1 MALGATIYKATL
13 EISDLD
19 RGWYGTRHLTIACH
33 PSETESRMMVRVLA
47 FALYASDKLE
57 FGRGI
62 SADDDADLW
71 ETNEAGDIG
80 RWIDVGTP
88 DNKSLRRAAGKSDDV
103 VVLAYDDAK
112 VEPWWASNK
121 GDFGKINK
129 LTILRITDE
138 EREALAGMCN
148 RNMHLAATIQDGT
161 VWMADDAQNL
171 ELHIGCLLRRGEPVC

>member
-19 RGWYGTRHLTIACH
+19 RGWYGTRHLAIACH

-161 VWMADDAQNL
+161 VWMADDVQNL
-171 ELHIGCLLRRGEPVC
+171 ELHIGCLMRRGEPVF

>member
-1 MALGATIYKATL
+1 
-13 EISDLD
+13 
-19 RGWYGTRHLTIACH
+19 
-33 PSETESRMMVRVLA
+33 MMVRVLA

-57 FGRGI
+57 FCRGI

-138 EREALAGMCN
+138 EREALAGMCS

-161 VWMADDAQNL
+161 VWMADDTQNL
-171 ELHIGCLLRRGEPVC
+171 ELHIGCLMRRGEPVF

>member
-1 MALGATIYKATL
+1 M
-13 EISDLD
+13 
-19 RGWYGTRHLTIACH
+19 
-33 PSETESRMMVRVLA
+33 
-47 FALYASDKLE
+47 
-57 FGRGI
+57 
-62 SADDDADLW
+62 
-71 ETNEAGDIG
+71 
-80 RWIDVGTP
+80 GTP

-161 VWMADDAQNL
+161 VWMADDVQNL
-171 ELHIGCLLRRGEPVC
+171 ELHIGCLMRRGEPVF

>member
-71 ETNEAGDIG
+71 EMNEAGDIG
-80 RWIDVGTP
+80 RWMDVGTP

-138 EREALAGMCN
+138 EREALAGMCS

-171 ELHIGCLLRRGEPVC
+171 ELHISCLMRRGEPVF

>member
-19 RGWYGTRHLTIACH
+19 RGWYGTQHLTIACH

-71 ETNEAGDIG
+71 ETNGAGDIG

-171 ELHIGCLLRRGEPVC
+171 ELHIGCLMRRGEPVF

>member
-62 SADDDADLW
+62 SADDD
-71 ETNEAGDIG
+71 
-80 RWIDVGTP
+80 VGTP

-138 EREALAGMCN
+138 EREALAGMCS

-171 ELHIGCLLRRGEPVC
+171 ELHIGCLMRRGEPVF

>member
-71 ETNEAGDIG
+71 ETNGAGDIG

-121 GDFGKINK
+121 GISGRSTSSRSSVSRTKNAK
-129 LTILRITDE
+129 RWRGCVT
-138 EREALAGMCN
+138 
-148 RNMHLAATIQDGT
+148 ATCTWPPRFRTARCGWRT
-161 VWMADDAQNL
+161 M
-171 ELHIGCLLRRGEPVC
+171 RRTWNCTSGA

>member
-19 RGWYGTRHLTIACH
+19 RGWYGTPHLTIACH

-138 EREALAGMCN
+138 EREALAGMCS

-171 ELHIGCLLRRGEPVC
+171 ELHIGCLMRRGEPVF

>member
-33 PSETESRMMVRVLA
+33 PSETESRRMVRVLA

-138 EREALAGMCN
+138 EREALAGMCS

-171 ELHIGCLLRRGEPVC
+171 ELHIGCLMRRGEPVF